1 MVEHDLSWFPGEIKY
16 QYFHCYSCEKA
27 IFIVFIHHLYI
38 FLIYTTVS
46 ISFQKLNSSK
56 TKPWLNMVYHKLLGE
71 NVWSDVMLRLKHDL
85 LIFYYLCLMSNKI
98 RWYLSLRFAPN
109 NKKISQVLMWL
120 WLTMYHGQLL
130 FRHHCHD
137 TVNHGQTWLAI
148 KNNGTMVI
156 LTPGWPPPKSL
167 SSLSLLQSPAPCRKA
182 MLEKSFNQIHE
193 QQHYA
198 TLNRGRRGGCSNDL
212 RHRL

>member
-16 QYFHCYSCEKA
+16 QYFHCYSCKKA

-38 FLIYTTVS
+38 FLNHTTVS

-85 LIFYYLCLMSNKI
+85 LIFYYLCLVPNRI

-109 NKKISQVLMWL
+109 KKNYDKCSFDHGWQC
-120 WLTMYHGQLL
+120 TMVNSYSETMV
-130 FRHHCHD
+130 RHHCHN
-137 TVNHGQTWLAI
+137 TVNHGQTWLAM

-156 LTPGWPPPKSL
+156 LSPGNYSTWPIRVTL
-167 SSLSLLQSPAPCRKA
+167 SDLQ
-182 MLEKSFNQIHE
+182 L
-193 QQHYA
+193 
-198 TLNRGRRGGCSNDL
+198 
-212 RHRL
+212 